1 MKKMLKYIAFLL
13 VLVLLLG
20 MSVTAFAE
28 DKYPEGTVFTLTYPD
43 GSSITTTDYAKA
55 QKMTQEWKLLASG
68 TTNGNGEIVLE
79 DWAESGEIRIVETQ
93 APSGYV
99 KLKYAVETDLSEGS
113 VKIVNEKAGKG
124 PKTGDESQPLL
135 WAVLML
141 AALAAIA
148 VVFFLYKR
156 KKKAE

>member
-1 MKKMLKYIAFLL
+1 MKKMLKYSAFLL

-135 WAVLML
+135 WAVLIL
-141 AALAAIA
+141 FSLLVLSS
-148 VVFFLYKR
+148 VVLFLR
-156 KKKAE
+156 KKKEQ

>member
-1 MKKMLKYIAFLL
+1 MKKMMKYSAFLL

-135 WAVLML
+135 WAVLIL
-141 AALAAIA
+141 LSLLVLSS
-148 VVFFLYKR
+148 VVLFLR
-156 KKKAE
+156 KKKEQ